1 MMMVK
6 EPKRWLTVAAL
17 VLLTSVFAV
26 AQHRAQPVR
35 GGDGWGNGGGN
46 NGGCGNNG
54 GNGWGNGW
62 GDDRNQQKP
71 CQSVPDGGSSAEYL
85 LAVGA
90 TSLGAVFVRS
100 RLSKPRLS

>member
-1 MMMVK
+1 MVMIK
-6 EPKRWLTVAAL
+6 EPKRWLAIATL

-26 AQHRAQPVR
+26 AQHGSKP
-35 GGDGWGNGGGN
+35 GPGDGWGGGGGG
-46 NGGCGNNG
+46 GGCNSGG

-62 GDDRNQQKP
+62 GDNQQKP
-71 CQSVPDGGSSAEYL
+71 CQSVPEGGSSAEYL

-90 TSLGAVFVRS
+90 TSLGAMFVRS